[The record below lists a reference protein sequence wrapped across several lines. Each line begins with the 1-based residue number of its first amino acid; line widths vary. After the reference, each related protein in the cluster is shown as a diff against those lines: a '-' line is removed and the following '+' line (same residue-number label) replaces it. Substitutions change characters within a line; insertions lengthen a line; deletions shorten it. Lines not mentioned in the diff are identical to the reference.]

1 MNGRTIATTQ
11 MIAEAAAR
19 ALANGHDDLKT
30 WTSHRIA
37 HDLMRYDAD
46 FEGCDYTQ
54 LVSVAQL
61 WKRGL
66 SS

>member
-1 MNGRTIATTQ
+1 MNGRTVPTTQ
-11 MIAEAAAR
+11 MIADAAAR
-19 ALANGHDDLKT
+19 ALANGHDLKT
-30 WTSHRIA
+30 WTAHRIA
-37 HDLMRYDAD
+37 HDLMQYDAD
-46 FEGCDYTQ
+46 FEGCDYTR

>member
-1 MNGRTIATTQ
+1 MNGRAIPTTQ
-11 MIAEAAAR
+11 MIADAAAR
-19 ALANGHDDLKT
+19 ALANGHDLKT
-30 WTSHRIA
+30 WTAHRIA
-37 HDLMRYDAD
+37 HDLMRYDSD
-46 FEGCDYTQ
+46 FEGCDYTR

>member
-1 MNGRTIATTQ
+1 MTGRAFASVR
-11 MIAEAAAR
+11 MIEAAAAR
-19 ALANGHDDLKT
+19 ALANGHDLKT
-30 WTSHRIA
+30 WTAHRIA

-61 WKRGL
+61 WRKGL
-66 SS
+66 S

>member
-1 MNGRTIATTQ
+1 MTGRAFGTVK
-11 MIAEAAAR
+11 MIESAAAR
-19 ALANGHDDLKT
+19 ALANGHDLKT
-30 WTSHRIA
+30 WTAHRIA

-61 WKRGL
+61 WRKGFAA
-66 SS
+66 